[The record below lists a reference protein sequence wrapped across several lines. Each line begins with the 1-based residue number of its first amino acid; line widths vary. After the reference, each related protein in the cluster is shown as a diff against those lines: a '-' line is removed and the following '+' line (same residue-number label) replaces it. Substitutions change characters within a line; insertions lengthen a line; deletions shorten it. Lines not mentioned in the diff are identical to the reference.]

1 MIRVGDRAS
10 LSRSFAAADL
20 AAFAALACGGPVDTV
35 PEPLIAA
42 LFSCLLGTRLPG
54 PGTGWLK
61 QTLHHHAAARRDER
75 LTARVTV
82 TRLRPDKRL
91 ADLDCSV
98 HGDGGRAIL
107 SGRALM
113 LLAPAPS
120 GQQPQPPG
128 PFQQHPHG

>member
-1 MIRVGDRAS
+1 MIRSGDSAS
-10 LSRSFAAADL
+10 LSR
-20 AAFAALACGGPVDTV
+20 AFTARDIAALAALTGGPVTADV
-35 PEPLIAA
+35 PDALVAA
-42 LFSCLLGTRLPG
+42 MLSCLLGMHLPG